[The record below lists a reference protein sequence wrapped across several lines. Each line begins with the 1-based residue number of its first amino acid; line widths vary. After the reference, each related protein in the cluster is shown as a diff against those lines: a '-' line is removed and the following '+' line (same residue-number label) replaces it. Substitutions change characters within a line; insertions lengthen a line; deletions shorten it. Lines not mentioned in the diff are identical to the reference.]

1 MGTGNDTRTQNAD
14 TKAAARSVVT
24 GSADRLVQL
33 SHGIHATPELAF
45 EEFISSR
52 MAADALAAD
61 PRFTVTMGVAGL
73 GTAFTATAGSGPLHL
88 GICAEYDALPGIG
101 HACGHNIIA
110 SSAVGAGLAL
120 AALADDLGIRV
131 TVFGCPAEEGGGGKI
146 NMLDAGVFGGVH
158 AAMMVH
164 PAPVESDRMHC
175 LSVSHFDVHYHGRT
189 AHASAFPQM
198 GINAADAITVAQV
211 GIGLLRQHIR
221 PTDRLHGIVV
231 KGGDAP
237 NIVPDHTL
245 FKMYV
250 RARTIAELEDL
261 EPRIHRIF
269 EAGAMATGCTHEIVP
284 YSKPYSE
291 FLDDEDI
298 LTLYRANAEALGR
311 RFPAPQKRR
320 PEGRPHDGEH
330 AVSASTDMANV
341 SLTIPSI
348 HPMLGL
354 DCLPASNHQP
364 EFTAA
369 CVTGVADRAVIDG
382 AAAMAWTCIDLA
394 TDPGQRARLLS

>member
-1 MGTGNDTRTQNAD
+1 MD
-14 TKAAARSVVT
+14 TKTAAHARVIESTDQLVT
-24 GSADRLVQL
+24 L
-33 SHGIHATPELAF
+33 SHGIHSHPELAF

-52 MAADALAAD
+52 MAADALATD
-61 PRFTVTMGVAGL
+61 RRFTVNMGVAGRE
-73 GTAFTATAGSGPLHL
+73 TAFTATAGPGPLHL

-110 SSAVGAGLAL
+110 SAAVGAGLAL
-120 AALADDLGIRV
+120 AGVADELGIRV
-131 TVFGCPAEEGGGGKI
+131 TVFGCPAEEGGGGKLD
-146 NMLDAGVFGGVH
+146 MLDAGLFDGVH

-221 PTDRLHGIVV
+221 PTDRLHGIVT

-250 RARTIAELEDL
+250 RSRTIAELGDL
-261 EPRIHRIF
+261 EPRIQRIF
-269 EAGAMATGCTHEIVP
+269 EAGALATGCTHEIVQH
-284 YSKPYSE
+284 SRPYSE
-291 FLDDEDI
+291 FLDDEDMVA
-298 LTLYRANAEALGR
+298 LYRANAETLGR

-320 PEGRPHDGEH
+320 PDGEPHDGEN
-330 AVSASTDMANV
+330 AVSASTDMGNV
-341 SLTIPSI
+341 SLKIPSI

-354 DCLPASNHQP
+354 NCLPASNHQP

-369 CVTGVADRAVIDG
+369 CITEVADRAVIDG
-382 AAAMAWTCIDLA
+382 ATAMAWTCIDLA
-394 TDPGQRARLLS
+394 TDAVQRARLLA